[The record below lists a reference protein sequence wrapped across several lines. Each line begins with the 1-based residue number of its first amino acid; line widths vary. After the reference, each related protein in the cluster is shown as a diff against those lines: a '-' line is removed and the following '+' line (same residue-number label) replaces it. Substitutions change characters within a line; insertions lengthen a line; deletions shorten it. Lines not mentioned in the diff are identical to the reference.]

1 MIYTL
6 ESAIPILKNEYGNKK
21 DKINIF
27 CQFFIHPNKERYN
40 EILFCL
46 HKNVQNPHIDKIYLL
61 NERIYTSEE
70 LGVIVSNKIIQ
81 VDINKRLSYKDVFN
95 YVDNNNVNG
104 FFCIINSD
112 IFFDE
117 TLQQLHLTNL
127 AEEKYMFAQ
136 LRFEYDNIRKQ
147 SVIFGS
153 TSASQDTWIFHSN
166 FIKNIT
172 KYNKMFGFN
181 LGMLGCDNKI
191 LYLLN
196 IIGFK
201 IINDPNF
208 IKTYHYHTTQ
218 IRNYSNTNLVPKPY
232 CLINPR
238 FYKIINIAV
247 SPSFRHLDNL
257 SFYDNDTIHNYISN
271 KITSNQAFIIPRIAG
286 IENNVAVFA
295 RNLLLSNDNNQ
306 IQQFYQ
312 NLCNLKNPMKNNAGI
327 HFTDT
332 NSYFQYSKMYLK
344 AFENCEMYTGWEK
357 NGEVY
362 KYIKYSHDYIEN
374 NLPTSKKMLWAFSL
388 DIFHYIHDIPWT
400 LSLKGKKILLI
411 SAFEE
416 SLKKQ
421 IPIRDKIYGI
431 DLFPDCEFILL
442 KPPQTQGTE
451 ISLNFSIELNN
462 FCTKLDTIKDDYDV
476 ALVSCGGYGN
486 LVCNYIFEKHNK
498 SAIYVGGVLQM
509 YFGILGNRWL
519 EERKDIVNMYLN
531 QYWVRPMNSEKPAN
545 HKSVERGCYW

>member
-1 MIYTL
+1 MELYNKMIYTL

-81 VDINKRLSYKDVFN
+81 VDINKRLSYTDVFN

-147 SVIFGS
+147 SVIYGS

-181 LGMLGCDNKI
+181 LGILGCDNKI

-196 IIGFK
+196 IMGFK

-208 IKTYHYHTTQ
+208 IKSYPGG
-218 IRNYSNTNLVPKPY
+218 V
-232 CLINPR
+232 
-238 FYKIINIAV
+238 II
-247 SPSFRHLDNL
+247 S
-257 SFYDNDTIHNYISN
+257 THNQ
-271 KITSNQAFIIPRIAG
+271 K
-286 IENNVAVFA
+286 FA
-295 RNLLLSNDNNQ
+295 R
-306 IQQFYQ
+306 Q
-312 NLCNLKNPMKNNAGI
+312 NMNI
-327 HFTDT
+327 
-332 NSYFQYSKMYLK
+332 
-344 AFENCEMYTGWEK
+344 
-357 NGEVY
+357 
-362 KYIKYSHDYIEN
+362 
-374 NLPTSKKMLWAFSL
+374 
-388 DIFHYIHDIPWT
+388 IF
-400 LSLKGKKILLI
+400 L
-411 SAFEE
+411 E
-416 SLKKQ
+416 
-421 IPIRDKIYGI
+421 
-431 DLFPDCEFILL
+431 
-442 KPPQTQGTE
+442 
-451 ISLNFSIELNN
+451 
-462 FCTKLDTIKDDYDV
+462 
-476 ALVSCGGYGN
+476 
-486 LVCNYIFEKHNK
+486 
-498 SAIYVGGVLQM
+498 IYVNAL
-509 YFGILGNRWL
+509 
-519 EERKDIVNMYLN
+519 
-531 QYWVRPMNSEKPAN
+531 
-545 HKSVERGCYW
+545 